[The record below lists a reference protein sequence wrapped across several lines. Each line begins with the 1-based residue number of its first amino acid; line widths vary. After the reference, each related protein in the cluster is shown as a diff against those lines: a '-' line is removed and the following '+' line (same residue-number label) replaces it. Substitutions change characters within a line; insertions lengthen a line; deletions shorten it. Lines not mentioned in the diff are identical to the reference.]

1 MLELLLLLY
10 LRMLLLLLL
19 LLLALGAVVG
29 LVLFYVLL
37 LKTHPLLLKVAKLKM
52 HFYFSGE
59 VMRKASLFSGQ
70 SDSVA
75 ASDAAAAAAAAAAEA
90 ERMERKESF
99 DKAR

>member
-1 MLELLLLLY
+1 
-10 LRMLLLLLL
+10 
-19 LLLALGAVVG
+19 
-29 LVLFYVLL
+29 
-37 LKTHPLLLKVAKLKM
+37 
-52 HFYFSGE
+52 
-59 VMRKASLFSGQ
+59 MRKASLFSGQ